1 MTGPASPR
9 ENLAVL
15 VGFAARVLRGW
26 RVGAG
31 LLALGLLATVGLTL
45 STHRL
50 YRSEALLTYEGAAQV
65 MVSGDGI
72 SQRTMAARVYDMV
85 TSRQR
90 IEKLIKDMKLY
101 RGVVDKRGMVEAI
114 DEMRKHLKVSSGE
127 GFSYRISYDGDGRD
141 LTRDALESLL
151 DDVITEDRQRH
162 TRQVEETQRFLDHEK
177 QLADE
182 EVKTKEGALSAFLA
196 KHPQLAN
203 EAGAASVGG
212 LLRAADRD
220 KAAASGGDVA
230 SLELQAAQIEESL
243 AASTHHPVALG
254 GPLDDPQLAAALTR
268 AETELAAARSDLLE
282 KQAHLTN
289 EHPDVKM
296 AMRRVT
302 VAELAAKHAEAAM
315 VAGRAQRPAAV
326 KTEVAEDDDVRTAA
340 LKRALAAVR
349 QQLAASRGHG
359 TPHEVPPKNA
369 GSLVAIDTEWLRLNR
384 EASEARDR
392 QTQLQSKQFQAE
404 LASALTSAGD
414 EGQLVI
420 VDHPYRPLRP
430 VAGGHAKV
438 LAAGAVG
445 SLLLALFGMGVFALF
460 DDHLYAAGD
469 VQRVLGDG
477 FVVVVPVGP
486 KMLAPQP
493 AVPENAGDDTG
504 GRAGG

>member
-9 ENLAVL
+9 ENLAV
-15 VGFAARVLRGW
+15 VVAFAARLLRGW
-26 RVGAG
+26 RVGVV
-31 LLALGLLATVGLTL
+31 LMALGLAATLGLAL

-50 YRSEALLTYEGAAQV
+50 YRSEAMLTYEGAAQV
-65 MVSGDGI
+65 MGAGDGI
-72 SQRTMAARVYDMV
+72 SQRSMAARVYDMV

-101 RGVVDKRGMVEAI
+101 RGVVDKRGMVDAI

-141 LTRDALESLL
+141 VARDALESLL
-151 DDVITEDRQRH
+151 EDVITEDRQRH

-182 EVKTKEGALSAFLA
+182 EVKTKEAALSAFLA

-220 KAAASGGDVA
+220 KAASSGGDVA

-243 AASTHHPVALG
+243 AASGHHVSVG
-254 GPLDDPQLAAALTR
+254 GPLDDPQLVAAVTR
-268 AETELAAARSDLLE
+268 AESELSAARADLLE

-302 VAELAAKHAEAAM
+302 VAELAAKHAQAAM
-315 VAGRAQRPAAV
+315 VAARTQQPAAA
-326 KTEVAEDDDVRTAA
+326 KAPEGAEVDDVRTAA

-359 TPHEVPPKNA
+359 TSHEVAPKNA

-420 VDHPYRPLRP
+420 VDHPFRPLRP

-445 SLLLALFGMGVFALF
+445 SMLLALFGMGVFAVF
-460 DDHLYAAGD
+460 DDHLYAASD

-493 AVPENAGDDTG
+493 AEPPNAGDDTG